1 MNRPTRVGT
10 YVGFMVGAAL
20 TGKLA
25 DIFGRRTLLVSNIIL
40 FSVASLLAGFSPSYE
55 YLLVIRLVQGLGLG
69 AEFPIIGIFLNEM
82 SSKKLLNRAVG
93 RASSLP
99 TCEAPEWAW

>member
-1 MNRPTRVGT
+1 
-10 YVGFMVGAAL
+10 MVGAVL

-93 RASSLP
+93 RANSLP